1 MIIFRGEGATFLCRD
16 MEGAEEGCERDIL
29 PQSFKMFRV
38 FRLRGA
44 CSKGMCR
51 GRERERE
58 GKGGEG
64 RVQEGRVTCV
74 CGVLGRRWLSEGPG

>member
-51 GRERERE
+51 GGERERE
-58 GKGGEG
+58 GRQG
-64 RVQEGRVTCV
+64 RGR
-74 CGVLGRRWLSEGPG
+74 EGPGGKSYVCVRSVGT